1 MDKIIEINLINK
13 YIISKKK
20 DRLIYKFYHPKKREN
35 ALMRFSHSIE
45 SIKSCLN
52 FAFLWRYN

>member
-35 ALMRFSHSIE
+35 ALMRFSHSI
-45 SIKSCLN
+45 
-52 FAFLWRYN
+52 